1 MGKIARSNASIT
13 TGQILVSIHNS
24 QMQNNAPKQ
33 SELGRLRGTYL
44 NLCKGA
50 MCSLG
55 VVAVGFATHHGQI
68 TATAVPAQTPK
79 CTPYTVGLYRLSM
92 SRSLLSI

>member
-13 TGQILVSIHNS
+13 TGQILVSVHNS

-33 SELGRLRGTYL
+33 SELGRLRGTYQ

-55 VVAVGFATHHGQI
+55 VVAVGFATHHGQ
-68 TATAVPAQTPK
+68 TQQPPCRPK
-79 CTPYTVGLYRLSM
+79 LQNAHHIL
-92 SRSLLSI
+92 